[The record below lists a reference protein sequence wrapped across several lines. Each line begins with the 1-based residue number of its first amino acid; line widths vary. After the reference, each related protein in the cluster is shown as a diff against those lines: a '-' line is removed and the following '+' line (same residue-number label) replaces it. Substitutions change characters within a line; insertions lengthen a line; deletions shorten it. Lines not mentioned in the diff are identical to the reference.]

1 MSNNVKLELTPE
13 QRNQIREATGKDANV
28 IEFSVEEL
36 EERIAPVTVLGVEG
50 LEDRIAPASVLP
62 TDAL

>member
-1 MSNNVKLELTPE
+1 MSNNVKIELTPE

-36 EERIAPVTVLGVEG
+36 EERIAPVTLGVSA
-50 LEDRIAPASVLP
+50 LEDRIAPATVLP